1 LIYISIISFRYSSSL
16 TSAISIDVSSRTFR
30 RLFVQW
36 FDSLKRRSYL
46 NEIKSVRSS
55 SIIWRNVWLRLLYYV
70 TLIKLVRLFS
80 KLTHLTTSTMKFSLN
95 IMMKKY
101 YIWLSF
107 ILRTCLLL
115 NVMNASELIRTSQD
129 LVEIWSKS
137 DSDLTQ
143 IWLSIFSLF

>member
-1 LIYISIISFRYSSSL
+1 MIYISIISFRYSSSL

>member
-1 LIYISIISFRYSSSL
+1 MIYISIISFRYSSLL

-46 NEIKSVRSS
+46 NEIKSVRLS
-55 SIIWRNVWLRLLYYV
+55 SIIWRNVWSRLLYYV

-107 ILRTCLLL
+107 ILRTCFLL

>member
-80 KLTHLTTSTMKFSLN
+80 KLTHLTTLTMKFSLN

-107 ILRTCLLL
+107 ILRTCPLL